1 MFVLE
6 TRKDALLK
14 PLQAAVGVV
23 ERKHTLPI
31 LANVLIEP
39 VGDRTALVAT
49 DLELEIST
57 WTSQATVAETALT
70 VSARKLLDICRA
82 MPDGEVIKLELDG
95 EQLKLRAGKSRFS
108 LQTLPARDFPRMQ
121 LARAGATF
129 HAMSQA
135 RTENTQFSLQNPTWS
150 DSSRIWSTEGEAIR
164 LALPQGRLRHLLAR
178 VQYAMA
184 VQDIRYYLNGLLISL
199 QGDRLVVA
207 ATDGHR
213 LALDAATLP
222 DTHEQGVD
230 VILPRKTVQE
240 LIKLLDESE
249 TPVDLQLSRSQVM
262 IAQSGFELRSKVV
275 DGKFPDYQRVIPSG
289 YEKSFVIERER
300 LNQALARTA
309 ILTNE
314 KYRGVHLALTH
325 GSLRLSCNNNE
336 QEEAQEELE
345 VDYQKDPLDISF
357 NVQYLQDVLNNLDSE
372 TVQCGFGDASSSM
385 LITVPGEEHFRYV
398 VMPMRI

>member
-6 TRKDALLK
+6 TRKDTLLK

-31 LANVLIEP
+31 LANILIESAD
-39 VGDRTALVAT
+39 DRTALVAT
-49 DLELEIST
+49 DLELQITTWMAAAST
-57 WTSQATVAETALT
+57 AGTALT

-82 MPDGEVIKLELDG
+82 LPDGETIKLELDG
-95 EQLKLRAGKSRFS
+95 EQLKLRSGKSRFS

-121 LARAGATF
+121 IAEGEGIR
-129 HAMSQA
+129 
-135 RTENTQFSLQNPTWS
+135 FSLQ
-150 DSSRIWSTEGEAIR
+150 
-164 LALPQGRLRHLLAR
+164 QGRLRHLLAR

-184 VQDIRYYLNGLLISL
+184 VQDIRYYLNGMLMSL

-213 LALDAATLP
+213 LALDATSLP
-222 DTHEQGVD
+222 QTHEQGMD

-240 LIKLLDESE
+240 LVKLLDDSDA
-249 TPVDLQLSRSQVM
+249 PVDVQLSRSQVM
-262 IAQSGFELRSKVV
+262 FAQSGFELRSKVV

-289 YEKSFVIERER
+289 YEKVLRIDRQR
-300 LNQALARTA
+300 LNKALARTA

-314 KYRGVHLALTH
+314 NYRGVRLALTH
-325 GSLRLSCNNNE
+325 GSLRLACNNNE

-345 VDYQKDPLDISF
+345 VDYQKEPLDISF

-385 LITVPGEEHFRYV
+385 LITVPGEAHFRYV

>member
-6 TRKDALLK
+6 TRKDTLLK

-23 ERKHTLPI
+23 ERRHTLPI
-31 LANVLIEP
+31 LANILIEA
-39 VGDRTALVAT
+39 VDDRTALVAT
-49 DLELEIST
+49 DLELQITT
-57 WTSQATVAETALT
+57 WMAEASAAGTAFT

-82 MPDGEVIKLELDG
+82 LPEGESVKLELDA
-95 EQLKLRAGKSRFS
+95 EQLKLRSGKSRFS

-121 LARAGATF
+121 IA
-129 HAMSQA
+129 
-135 RTENTQFSLQNPTWS
+135 
-150 DSSRIWSTEGEAIR
+150 EGEGVR
-164 LALPQGRLRHLLAR
+164 FSLPQGRLRHLLAR

-184 VQDIRYYLNGLLISL
+184 VQDIRYYLNGMLISL
-199 QGDRLVVA
+199 QDDRLVVA

-213 LALDAATLP
+213 LALDATRLSQ
-222 DTHEQGVD
+222 THEQGMD

-240 LIKLLDESE
+240 LIKLLDDSE
-249 TPVDLQLSRSQVM
+249 TPVEVQLSRSQVVF
-262 IAQSGFELRSKVV
+262 AQSGFELRSKVV

-289 YEKSFVIERER
+289 YEKVFLIERQR

-314 KYRGVHLALTH
+314 KYRGVRLALTH
-325 GSLRLSCNNNE
+325 GSLRLACNNNE

-345 VDYQKDPLDISF
+345 VDYQKEPLDISF

-372 TVQCGFGDASSSM
+372 KVQCSFGDASSSM
-385 LITVPGEEHFRYV
+385 LITIPAEEHFRYV

>member
-6 TRKDALLK
+6 TRKDILLK

-31 LANVLIEP
+31 LANILIEA

-49 DLELEIST
+49 DLELQITT
-57 WTSQATVAETALT
+57 WMAEASAAGTAFT

-82 MPDGEVIKLELDG
+82 LPDGEAIKLELDG
-95 EQLKLRAGKSRFS
+95 EQLKLRSGKSRFS

-121 LARAGATF
+121 IA
-129 HAMSQA
+129 
-135 RTENTQFSLQNPTWS
+135 
-150 DSSRIWSTEGEAIR
+150 EGEGIR
-164 LALPQGRLRHLLAR
+164 FSLPQGLLRHLLAR

-184 VQDIRYYLNGLLISL
+184 VQDIRYYLNGMLISL

-213 LALDAATLP
+213 LALDATTLP
-222 DTHEQGVD
+222 KMHDEQGMD

-240 LIKLLDESE
+240 LIKLLDDSE
-249 TPVDLQLSRSQVM
+249 TPVDVQLSRSQVM
-262 IAQSGFELRSKVV
+262 FAQSGFELRSKVV

-289 YEKSFVIERER
+289 YEKNVVIDRQR
-300 LNQALARTA
+300 FNHSLARTA

-314 KYRGVHLALTH
+314 KYRGVRLALTH
-325 GSLRLSCNNNE
+325 GSLRLACSNNE
-336 QEEAQEELE
+336 QEEAQEELDVE
-345 VDYQKDPLDISF
+345 YGKDPLDISF
-357 NVQYLQDVLNNLDSE
+357 NVQYLQDVLNNLDCE
-372 TVQCGFGDASSSM
+372 QVQCGFGDASSSM
-385 LITVPGEEHFRYV
+385 LITIPGEEHFRYV

>member
-31 LANVLIEP
+31 LANVLIEA
-39 VGDRTALVAT
+39 VDDRTALVAT
-49 DLELEIST
+49 DLELQITT
-57 WTSQATVAETALT
+57 WMNEAAAAGTALT

-82 MPDGEVIKLELDG
+82 LPEAEGIRLELDG
-95 EQLKLRAGKSRFS
+95 EQLKLRSGKSRFS

-121 LARAGATF
+121 IA
-129 HAMSQA
+129 
-135 RTENTQFSLQNPTWS
+135 
-150 DSSRIWSTEGEAIR
+150 EGEGIR
-164 LALPQGRLRHLLAR
+164 FSLPQGRLRHLLSR

-184 VQDIRYYLNGLLISL
+184 VQDIRYYLNGMLVSL

-213 LALDAATLP
+213 LALDATVLP
-222 DTHEQGVD
+222 KTQEQGMD

-240 LIKLLDESE
+240 LVKLLDDSDA
-249 TPVDLQLSRSQVM
+249 PIDVQLSKGQVM
-262 IAQSGFELRSKVV
+262 FAQSGFELRSKVV
-275 DGKFPDYQRVIPSG
+275 DGKFPDYQRVIPTG
-289 YEKSFVIERER
+289 YEKTFQIERQR
-300 LNQALARTA
+300 LNHALARTA

-314 KYRGVHLALTH
+314 KYRGVRLALTH
-325 GSLRLSCNNNE
+325 GSLRLACNNNE
-336 QEEAQEELE
+336 QEEAQEELD
-345 VDYQKDPLDISF
+345 VDYEKDPLDISF
-357 NVQYLQDVLNNLDSE
+357 NVQYLQDVLNNLDCE